1 MSEIL
6 DKVCKTIEKH
16 NLINFGDSVLCA
28 LSGGADSVCLL
39 RVLCILKE
47 KYNLE
52 IFAAHI
58 NHMLRGKSADR
69 DEDFAKELCKT
80 FGVPFHSKKIDVL
93 KYAKEHSQSTEE
105 AGREVRYTFF
115 YELCD
120 AYDIKKIATAHN
132 LNDNTETVVMRFIRG
147 TGINGLSGIPYKN
160 NNIIRPI
167 LDLSRKEIESFLK
180 DENISFVTDKTN
192 FEPLYFRN
200 KVRLSLIPEIE
211 EKYNQNFTD
220 NLALNIS
227 NYKETADYLKTVT
240 EEKIKALVSFEKDYA
255 FIVVEDLSKEHDYIK
270 SSIIYTLLGEF
281 DKEKQATAQSIREI
295 LDMINTGKAR
305 VDFSKKLYVSL
316 NYGKLYFVVNKEKK
330 TFSYTADKLCK
341 IYLEEC
347 NKEISFEI
355 TDKKEKNKNN
365 IFLDY
370 AKTKDKKI
378 VVRNRK
384 DGDIFFPSG
393 LGGTKKIKEYFID
406 EKIPVFLRENIPLIV
421 IDDEI
426 ACVGTMRVSE
436 KFKPSSNTDKF
447 LRIEIS
453 DRGATDD
460 TKEC

>member
-16 NLINFGDSVLCA
+16 NLLTFGDSVLCA

-39 RVLCILKE
+39 RVLCLLKE
-47 KYNLE
+47 KYDLK

-58 NHMLRGKSADR
+58 NHMLRGESADS
-69 DEDFAKELCKT
+69 DEEFAKELCKN
-80 FGVPFHSKKIDVL
+80 FDVPFYSKKIDVL

-105 AGREVRYTFF
+105 AGREVRYNFF

-120 AYDIKKIATAHN
+120 TYNINKIATAHN

-167 LDLSRKEIESFLK
+167 LDLSRKEIEAFLK

-192 FEPLYFRN
+192 FEPVYFRN

-220 NLALNIS
+220 NLALNIL
-227 NYKETADYLKTVT
+227 NYRETADYLKAVT
-240 EEKIKALVSFEKDYA
+240 EEKIKTLVHFEKNYA
-255 FIVVEDLSKEHDYIK
+255 FVDVDDFLKEHDYIK
-270 SSIIYTLLGEF
+270 SSVVYTLLSRF
-281 DKEKQATAQSIREI
+281 DKEKQATAQSVSEI
-295 LDMINTGKAR
+295 LEMINTGKGR
-305 VDFSKKLYVSL
+305 VDFSKNLFISV
-316 NYGKLYFVVNKEKK
+316 NYGKFFLVINKENKPY
-330 TFSYTADKLCK
+330 SYTLGKLCK
-341 IYLEEC
+341 VCIEEC
-347 NKEISFEI
+347 DKEISFGI
-355 TDKKEKNKNN
+355 TGKKEKKKNC

-370 AKTKDKKI
+370 EKTKNKKMVI
-378 VVRNRK
+378 RNRK
-384 DGDIFFPSG
+384 DGDVFSPSG
-393 LGGTKKIKEYFID
+393 LGGTKKLKEYFID
-406 EKIPVFLRENIPLIV
+406 EKIPVFLRDNIPLIV
-421 IDDEI
+421 IDGEI

-436 KFKPSSNTDKF
+436 KFKPNGNTNNF